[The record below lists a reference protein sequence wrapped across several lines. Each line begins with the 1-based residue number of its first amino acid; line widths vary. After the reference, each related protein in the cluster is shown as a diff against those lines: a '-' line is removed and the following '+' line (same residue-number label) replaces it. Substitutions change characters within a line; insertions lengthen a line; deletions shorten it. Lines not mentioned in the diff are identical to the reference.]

1 MHIFSLCSI
10 LYISEKWTFYNFE
23 VCAKRLGIK
32 KKKKEKYLISRNL
45 KMGKPSKVIYKN
57 RTIEL
62 GTKNMWVRIVALLSE
77 PHFLLL

>member
-1 MHIFSLCSI
+1 MHIFTLCSI

-32 KKKKEKYLISRNL
+32 KKKEKYLISRNL

-57 RTIEL
+57 GTFEL